1 VSWLLVADHL
11 GIERRGGEGVLQLC
25 VAMFVWPLL
34 GVGVCSVDHQDCWGG
49 LQFLYVWDP
58 EVHEVLLLALL
69 VMAIAVLSGAR
80 VHLILAEQGL
90 QGK

>member
-1 VSWLLVADHL
+1 MSWLLVADHL

-49 LQFLYVWDP
+49 LHTHTWNITIQDVW
-58 EVHEVLLLALL
+58 L
-69 VMAIAVLSGAR
+69 
-80 VHLILAEQGL
+80 
-90 QGK
+90 